1 MYQTIKLSTPNL
13 ATQHQNFQTPSLE
26 ISCMY
31 IICIYIISNNKN
43 LQPRNQVGIF
53 GLTQTAIDKNHQ
65 QVSAVDAVL
74 GRLVK
79 CLTGRQSQR
88 MSADTAL
95 SVLKSAY
102 DPAAASNIVKTHM
115 MREAVPSALSAIDD
129 HGEARP
135 PNPQPYH

>member
-1 MYQTIKLSTPNL
+1 
-13 ATQHQNFQTPSLE
+13 
-26 ISCMY
+26 MY
-31 IICIYIISNNKN
+31 IYVISNNQN